1 MGYLVYGVGP
11 RGTRGRRGRRG
22 GHHDLFLF
30 KHAKRPCK
38 LAPGHVMVVRHLP
51 LLRDGRRA
59 DQVLQN
65 LLFACLQ
72 VVINFLDD
80 EMVQLN
86 LKGK

>member
-1 MGYLVYGVGP
+1 
-11 RGTRGRRGRRG
+11 
-22 GHHDLFLF
+22 
-30 KHAKRPCK
+30 
-38 LAPGHVMVVRHLP
+38 MVVRHLP
-51 LLRDGRRA
+51 LLRDGWRA

>member
-1 MGYLVYGVGP
+1 
-11 RGTRGRRGRRG
+11 
-22 GHHDLFLF
+22 
-30 KHAKRPCK
+30 
-38 LAPGHVMVVRHLP
+38 MVARHLP